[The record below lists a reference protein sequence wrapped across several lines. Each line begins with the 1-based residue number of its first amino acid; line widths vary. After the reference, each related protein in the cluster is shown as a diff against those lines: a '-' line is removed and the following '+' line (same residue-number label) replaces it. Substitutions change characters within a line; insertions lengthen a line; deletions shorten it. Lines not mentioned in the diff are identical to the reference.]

1 MTIFQRQFEAA
12 VTTTFVLSFVLSVL
26 LGVYF

>member
-1 MTIFQRQFEAA
+1 MTIFQRQFEAT
-12 VTTTFVLSFVLSVL
+12 VTMTFVLGFVVSIL